1 MPLDVQGS
9 QDWLILLKHFFS
21 TMLNFESIRTTA
33 MQKAPYNWALIKNL
47 LSTEANLELAVSFPY
62 EEFRLSEGEG
72 YGYSWGKML
81 ATSEDISLMLKS
93 SDNRWRQ
100 RMAQGRLTYDLGHL
114 SNVWQQLIEGLWT
127 DSYRAAIAEMSG
139 LELNNCVMDIGFR
152 RYKLGQLHHPHTDEP
167 NKVLTHLLFFNQQWS
182 EDWGGCLRILKDSQP
197 ESAFQD
203 ILPLSDSSV
212 VIVRSN
218 NSWHMVTPLT
228 CPVSECR
235 LALRVAFFQNS
246 RLTSHLGETQLAA

>member
-21 TMLNFESIRTTA
+21 TMLNFQSIHTTA

-47 LSTEANLELAVSFPY
+47 LSTEASLELAASFPY

-100 RMAQGRLTYDLGHL
+100 RMAQDRLTYDLGHL

-218 NSWHMVTPLT
+218 NSWHMVTLLT

-235 LALRVAFFQNS
+235 LALRVAFFRNS
-246 RLTSHLGETQLAA
+246 RLTSDLGETQLAA

>member
-1 MPLDVQGS
+1 
-9 QDWLILLKHFFS
+9 
-21 TMLNFESIRTTA
+21 MLNFQSILTTA
-33 MQKAPYNWALIKNL
+33 MQKAQLYGALIKNL
-47 LSTEANLELAVSFPY
+47 LSTEASLELAVSFPY

-100 RMAQGRLTYDLGHL
+100 RMEQGRLTYDLGHL

-152 RYKLGQLHHPHTDEP
+152 QYKLGQLHHPHTDEP

-235 LALRVAFFQNS
+235 LALRVAFFQNG
-246 RLTSHLGETQLAA
+246 RLTSDFGETQLAA

>member
-1 MPLDVQGS
+1 
-9 QDWLILLKHFFS
+9 
-21 TMLNFESIRTTA
+21 MLNFQSIRTTA

-47 LSTEANLELAVSFPY
+47 LSTEASLELAVSFPY

-235 LALRVAFFQNS
+235 LALRVAFFRNS
-246 RLTSHLGETQLAA
+246 RLTSDLGETQLAA

>member
-1 MPLDVQGS
+1 
-9 QDWLILLKHFFS
+9 
-21 TMLNFESIRTTA
+21 MLNFDSIRTTA
-33 MQKAPYNWALIKNL
+33 IQKVPYNWALIKNL
-47 LSTEANLELAVSFPY
+47 LSPEASLELTASFPQ
-62 EEFRLSEGEG
+62 EDFRLSEGEG

-93 SDNRWRQ
+93 SDNRWRE
-100 RMAQGRLTYDLGHL
+100 RMAQGRLTYDLRHL
-114 SNVWQQLIEGLWT
+114 SKVWRQLIEELWT

-139 LELNNCVMDIGFR
+139 LELKHCVMDIGFR
-152 RYKLGQLHHPHTDEP
+152 RYHLGHLHHPHTDEP

-182 EDWGGCLRILKDSQP
+182 GDWGGCLRILKDSQP

-212 VIVRSN
+212 AIVRSD

-228 CPVSECR
+228 SPVSESR
-235 LALRVAFFQNS
+235 LGLRVAFFGNS
-246 RLTSHLGETQLAA
+246 RLTSDFGETQLAA

>member
-1 MPLDVQGS
+1 MVNS
-9 QDWLILLKHFFS
+9 TKAFFS
-21 TMLNFESIRTTA
+21 TMLNFDSIRATA
-33 MQKAPYNWALIKNL
+33 MQKVPYNWALIKNL
-47 LSTEANLELAVSFPY
+47 LSPEASLELTASFPH

-93 SDNRWRQ
+93 SDNRWRE
-100 RMAQGRLTYDLGHL
+100 RMAQGRLTYDLRHL
-114 SNVWQQLIEGLWT
+114 SKVWRQLIEGLWT

-139 LELNNCVMDIGFR
+139 LELKDCVMDIGFR
-152 RYKLGQLHHPHTDEP
+152 RYQLGQLHHPHTDEP
-167 NKVLTHLLFFNQQWS
+167 SKVLTHLLFFNQQWS
-182 EDWGGCLRILKDSQP
+182 VDWGGCLRILKDSQP

-212 VIVRSN
+212 AIARSD

-228 CPVSECR
+228 SPVSESR
-235 LALRVAFFQNS
+235 LALRVAFFRNN
-246 RLTSHLGETQLAA
+246 RLTSDFGETQLAA

>member
-1 MPLDVQGS
+1 
-9 QDWLILLKHFFS
+9 
-21 TMLNFESIRTTA
+21 MLNFQSIHTTA

-47 LSTEANLELAVSFPY
+47 LSTEASLELAVSFPY

-235 LALRVAFFQNS
+235 LALRVAFFRNS
-246 RLTSHLGETQLAA
+246 RLTSDLGETQLAA

>member
-1 MPLDVQGS
+1 
-9 QDWLILLKHFFS
+9 
-21 TMLNFESIRTTA
+21 MLNFQSIRATA
-33 MQKAPYNWALIKNL
+33 MQKVPYDWALIKNL
-47 LSTEANLELAVSFPY
+47 LSTEASLELTASFPY

-100 RMAQGRLTYDLGHL
+100 RMAQGRLTCDLGHL

-127 DSYRAAIAEMSG
+127 DSYRKAIAEMSG

-167 NKVLTHLLFFNQQWS
+167 NKVLTHLLFFNQRWS

-197 ESAFQD
+197 EFAFQD

-235 LALRVAFFQNS
+235 LALRVAFFRNS
-246 RLTSHLGETQLAA
+246 CLTSDLGETQLAA

>member
-1 MPLDVQGS
+1 
-9 QDWLILLKHFFS
+9 
-21 TMLNFESIRTTA
+21 

-100 RMAQGRLTYDLGHL
+100 RMAQGRLTSDLGHL

-127 DSYRAAIAEMSG
+127 DSYRKAISEMSG

-203 ILPLSDSSV
+203 IFPLSDSSV

-228 CPVSECR
+228 CPTSECR
-235 LALRVAFFQNS
+235 LALRVAFFRNS
-246 RLTSHLGETQLAA
+246 RLTSDLGETQLAA

>member
-1 MPLDVQGS
+1 
-9 QDWLILLKHFFS
+9 
-21 TMLNFESIRTTA
+21 MLNFDSIRATT
-33 MQKAPYNWALIKNL
+33 MQKVPYNWALIKNL
-47 LSTEANLELAVSFPY
+47 LSPEASLELTASFPH

-93 SDNRWRQ
+93 SDNRWRE
-100 RMAQGRLTYDLGHL
+100 RMAQGRLTYDLRHL
-114 SNVWQQLIEGLWT
+114 SKVWRQLIEGLWT

-139 LELNNCVMDIGFR
+139 LELKDCVMDIGFR
-152 RYKLGQLHHPHTDEP
+152 RYNSGHLHHPHTDEP
-167 NKVLTHLLFFNQQWS
+167 SKVLTHLLFFNQEWS
-182 EDWGGCLRILKDSQP
+182 VDWGGCLRILKDSQA
-197 ESAFQD
+197 ESVFQD

-212 VIVRSN
+212 AIARSD

-235 LALRVAFFQNS
+235 LALRVAFFRNN
-246 RLTSHLGETQLAA
+246 RLTSDFLQTQLAA

>member
-21 TMLNFESIRTTA
+21 TMLNFQSIRTAA
-33 MQKAPYNWALIKNL
+33 MQKAPYNWALIKNM
-47 LSTEANLELAVSFPY
+47 LSTEASLELAVSFPY

-167 NKVLTHLLFFNQQWS
+167 NKVLTHLLFFNQEWS

-235 LALRVAFFQNS
+235 LALRVAFFRNS
-246 RLTSHLGETQLAA
+246 RPTSDLGETQLAA